1 MRKMKYLKLQPAEVK
16 RQGTVITARFDDA
29 EQVLILDIFMDRQH
43 SARYLLQVGSG
54 EHKTYEYLTG
64 TWHDYSIAGAMGQET
79 LWVNGMNLASE
90 ASFAS
95 EEEAELAF
103 RALGEPVDPW
113 ISRPTK
119 RAVFEEI
126 MRLEREYVSDK
137 RCTER
142 VREVQRYKTMVDSV
156 PELPADF
163 DEWARGLIAPEDYAL
178 GSWTK
183 GKAHCTACGSE
194 IDRKA
199 LKAADGSG
207 RQAAQGEEAVCPVC
221 GHAVTVRIRSKFI
234 EKTSMVSILQDIDSK
249 KSVARF
255 VDIGFS
261 WSLEGKKTYRS
272 ESMWIFLLRHDKRFS
287 HRILYNTILKSEWE
301 QNGCF
306 WKSNPANRTTKAGY
320 MYPGGIEVA
329 LAGTDYHVTARL
341 IRAMADGK
349 ICLNYNRVLAAY
361 ASRGTLNMLEYLYKG
376 RFFRLLKESVENID
390 YWDGGY
396 RYGPLTRN
404 GRDIEEVFG
413 ISDRQ
418 KINRIRDLDG
428 GESLVEW
435 MQLSDETGE
444 KIPQETLTWL
454 AENNIRR
461 RDLKDFS
468 ERMSVTKIA
477 NYVRK
482 QQAGG
487 YKDRTARAVLSQ
499 WSDYLS
505 MCRQEKK
512 NLADDMVFR
521 PRELK
526 RRHDEIVQE
535 INHRKMLEELKRS
548 KAKAAEEAK
557 RMREKFPGAEEALRE
572 IRERF
577 EYSSDEYMI
586 IVPQKLIEITT
597 EGIALHH
604 CVGSSDRYFE
614 RIRNHETYVCFL
626 RKVSEPKVPYYTIE
640 VEPGGTVRQH
650 RGYLDE
656 EPEIEKVKPFIREW
670 QSVLKKRLTEEDRK
684 RAKKSKILR
693 EKNIEELK
701 AKKNKR
707 VLDGLMEDLM
717 EAEAV

>member
-1 MRKMKYLKLQPAEVK
+1 MKRTKYLSLPAAKADGYGVK
-16 RQGTVITARFDDA
+16 VTAQYDSA
-29 EQVLILDIFMDRQH
+29 ERILIMDVLSAGKH
-43 SARYLLQVGSG
+43 EARYLLNTETG
-54 EHKTYEYLTG
+54 EHYAYDYGSKS
-64 TWHDYSIAGAMGQET
+64 WHAYSIVTAAGFEKVYAYGSQVKQHIDFISET
-79 LWVNGMNLASE
+79 DMKTAYRVLKIVKERSWYSDK
-90 ASFAS
+90 
-95 EEEAELAF
+95 EEAIWSQVMYLESNWCSEKHEA
-103 RALGEPVDPW
+103 
-113 ISRPTK
+113 
-119 RAVFEEI
+119 
-126 MRLEREYVSDK
+126 EREK
-137 RCTER
+137 
-142 VREVQRYKTMVDSV
+142 EVQRYKTMVESV

-163 DEWARGLIAPEDYAL
+163 NSWARGLIAPQEYAL
-178 GSWTK
+178 KSEEK
-183 GKAHCTACGSE
+183 GKLYCTACGKLVG
-194 IDRKA
+194 RRH
-199 LKAADGSG
+199 LKVSG
-207 RQAAQGEEAVCPVC
+207 RQAAQGETAPCPEC
-221 GHAVTVRIRSKFI
+221 GAPVIVKPRSSFI
-234 EKTSMVSILQDIDSK
+234 EERGMVSILQDIDEK

-255 VDIGFS
+255 IDVGFS
-261 WSLEGKKTYRS
+261 WTLEGKKTYHS
-272 ESMWIFLLRHDKRFS
+272 DAIWIFLLRNDSRFGY
-287 HRILYNTILKSEWE
+287 RIVYNQYRKEEWYDY
-301 QNGCF
+301 GSF
-306 WKSNPANRTTKAGY
+306 WKSNPANRRVTAGY
-320 MYPGGIEVA
+320 MYPGGIEEA
-329 LAGTDYHVTARL
+329 LRGTDYQTTARL

-349 ICLNYNRVLAAY
+349 AKLNYNRVLAAFG
-361 ASRGTLNMLEYLYKG
+361 SRGTLNMLEYLFKG
-376 RFFRLLKESVENID
+376 RFFRLLKESVENIG
-390 YWDGGY
+390 YWNGEY

-487 YKDRTARAVLSQ
+487 YKGRTARAVIDQ

-512 NLADDMVFR
+512 NMADDMVFR

-526 RRHDEIVQE
+526 RRHDEITQE
-535 INHRKMLEELKRS
+535 INHRKMMEELKRS
-548 KAKAAEEAK
+548 KERAAEEAK
-557 RMREKFPGAEEALRE
+557 RMRKKFPGAEEVLHE
-572 IRERF
+572 IKERF
-577 EYSSDEYMI
+577 EYSSGDYMI
-586 IVPQKLIEITT
+586 IVPQSLMDITS

-626 RKVSEPKVPYYTIE
+626 RKAAEPEAPYYTIE

-670 QSVLKKRLTEEDRK
+670 QAVLKKRLTAEDRK
-684 RAKKSKILR
+684 QAKKSAVLR
-693 EKNIEELK
+693 QQNIDELK
-701 AKKNKR
+701 AKNNKR

>member
-1 MRKMKYLKLQPAEVK
+1 MKKAKYLKLPAAEVK
-16 RQGTVITARFDDA
+16 KRGIVVTARFDDA
-29 EQVLILDIFMDRQH
+29 EQILIMDIFMDGQH
-43 SARYLLQVGSG
+43 YARYLMQVGSG
-54 EHKTYEYLTG
+54 EHKTYKYLTG
-64 TWHDYSIAGAMGQET
+64 TWHDYSVARAMGQET

-90 ASFAS
+90 VSFAS
-95 EEEAELAF
+95 EKEAELAF

-113 ISRPTK
+113 ISRSTK

-126 MRLEREYVSDK
+126 MRLEQEYVSDK
-137 RCTER
+137 HCTER
-142 VREVQRYKTMVDSV
+142 VREVQRYETMVDSV

-163 DEWARGLIAPEDYAL
+163 EEWARNLIAPEDYAL

-183 GKAHCTACGSE
+183 GKAFCTACGSE
-194 IDRKA
+194 VDRKA
-199 LKAADGSG
+199 LKTPDGSG
-207 RQAAQGEEAVCPVC
+207 RQAAQGEQTVCPAC
-221 GHAVTVRIRSKFI
+221 GHTVTVRIRSKFI

-301 QNGCF
+301 RNGCF
-306 WKSNPANRTTKAGY
+306 WKSNPASRTTKAGY
-320 MYPGGIEVA
+320 MYPGGIEEA
-329 LAGTDYHVTARL
+329 LEGTDYQIAARL

-361 ASRGTLNMLEYLYKG
+361 ASRDTLNTLEYLYKG
-376 RFFRLLKESVENID
+376 RFFRLLKESVEKID
-390 YWDGGY
+390 YWEGKYGW
-396 RYGPLTRN
+396 GPLTGN

-461 RDLKDFS
+461 RDLMDFK

-487 YKDRTARAVLSQ
+487 YKGRTARAVIEQ
-499 WSDYLS
+499 WSDYLN

-526 RRHDEIVQE
+526 RRHDEIVAE
-535 INHRKMLEELKRS
+535 INKRKMIEEMKRS
-548 KAKAAEEAK
+548 KEQAEKEAK
-557 RMREKFPGAEEALRE
+557 RMREKFPGAEEILRE
-572 IRERF
+572 MKPRL
-577 EYSSDEYMI
+577 EYRNEEYMI
-586 IVPQKLIEITT
+586 IVPERLVDITT
-597 EGIALHH
+597 EGAALHH
-604 CVGSSDRYFE
+604 CVGTSDRYFE
-614 RIRNHETYVCFL
+614 RIRNHETYICFL
-626 RKVSEPKVPYYTIE
+626 RKVSEPGIPYYTIE

-670 QSVLKKRLTEEDRK
+670 QRELKRRLTEEDRK
-684 RAKKSKILR
+684 RAKASAVLR
-693 EKNIEELK
+693 QMNIDELK
-701 AKKNKR
+701 AKNNKR

>member
-1 MRKMKYLKLQPAEVK
+1 
-16 RQGTVITARFDDA
+16 
-29 EQVLILDIFMDRQH
+29 
-43 SARYLLQVGSG
+43 
-54 EHKTYEYLTG
+54 
-64 TWHDYSIAGAMGQET
+64 
-79 LWVNGMNLASE
+79 
-90 ASFAS
+90 
-95 EEEAELAF
+95 
-103 RALGEPVDPW
+103 
-113 ISRPTK
+113 
-119 RAVFEEI
+119 
-126 MRLEREYVSDK
+126 
-137 RCTER
+137 
-142 VREVQRYKTMVDSV
+142 
-156 PELPADF
+156 
-163 DEWARGLIAPEDYAL
+163 
-178 GSWTK
+178 
-183 GKAHCTACGSE
+183 
-194 IDRKA
+194 
-199 LKAADGSG
+199 
-207 RQAAQGEEAVCPVC
+207 
-221 GHAVTVRIRSKFI
+221 
-234 EKTSMVSILQDIDSK
+234 
-249 KSVARF
+249 
-255 VDIGFS
+255 
-261 WSLEGKKTYRS
+261 
-272 ESMWIFLLRHDKRFS
+272 
-287 HRILYNTILKSEWE
+287 
-301 QNGCF
+301 
-306 WKSNPANRTTKAGY
+306 
-320 MYPGGIEVA
+320 
-329 LAGTDYHVTARL
+329 
-341 IRAMADGK
+341 MADGK
-349 ICLNYNRVLAAY
+349 ACLNYNRVLAAY
-361 ASRGTLNMLEYLYKG
+361 ASRDTLNTLEYLYKG
-376 RFFRLLKESVENID
+376 RFFRLLYESVENID